1 MTYIICGN
9 VYTISI
15 FYISTTFACF
25 RFDSTPTPNQKKY
38 AYLCPLLKQEMTNNN
53 ILKGVFLVGFGA
65 TSYGMLATF
74 VKLAYADKGST
85 GLPFTPAEVISSQFV
100 LGILAILIINAI
112 GKAKKGATVTK
123 ASSREI
129 IQLMVAGTSTGLT
142 SIFYYLAVMYI
153 PVSIGIV
160 LLMQTVWMGVLLEML
175 LEKKL
180 PSRIKVIAV
189 AVVLFGTALATNLLN
204 NDTQLDWHGI
214 VLGLLAAASF
224 TTTMFTANRIAV
236 GISSA
241 QRSLYMLL
249 GGAIMVF
256 FFVIA
261 TQTTAFNYDIFY
273 KWGILLAL
281 FGTVIPPMLMNA
293 GFPLTGIGLGS
304 IVSALELPV
313 SVLMAYFILDETVV
327 PVQWL
332 GIVLIILAI
341 VMMNIRMKK

>member
-1 MTYIICGN
+1 MVKNN
-9 VYTISI
+9 VI
-15 FYISTTFACF
+15 
-25 RFDSTPTPNQKKY
+25 
-38 AYLCPLLKQEMTNNN
+38 
-53 ILKGVFLVGFGA
+53 KGVFLVGLGA

-74 VKLAYADKGST
+74 VKLAYADKGAT
-85 GLPFTPAEVISSQFV
+85 GLPFTPAEVITSQFI
-100 LGILAILIINAI
+100 LGILAILIINAFQ
-112 GKAKKGATVTK
+112 KAKKGNAVLK
-123 ASSREI
+123 ASRMNI

-142 SIFYYLAVMYI
+142 SIFYYLAVKYI

-160 LLMQTVWMGVLLEML
+160 LLMQTVWMGVLLEMA
-175 LEKKL
+175 LERKL
-180 PSRIKVIAV
+180 PSKTKVLAV
-189 AVVLFGTALATNLLN
+189 CIVLFGTALATNLIN
-204 NDTQLDWHGI
+204 TTTQLDWRGI

-224 TTTMFTANRIAV
+224 TTTMFTANRVAV

-249 GGAIMVF
+249 GGGVIVF
-256 FFVIA
+256 FFALA
-261 TQTTAFNYDIFY
+261 TQVTPFNYDIFF

-313 SVLMAYFILDETVV
+313 SVMMAFFILNETVI
-327 PVQWL
+327 PLQWL

-341 VMMNIRMKK
+341 VMMNVKWRK

>member
-1 MTYIICGN
+1 MIRRHMKDY
-9 VYTISI
+9 S
-15 FYISTTFACF
+15 FALADSFACGQF
-25 RFDSTPTPNQKKY
+25 RATICRLCRTSKQFC
-38 AYLCPLLKQEMTNNN
+38 YLCPLFKIKMTNNN
-53 ILKGVFLVGFGA
+53 ILKGVFLVGLGA

-85 GLPFTPAEVISSQFV
+85 GLPFTPAEVISSQFI
-100 LGILAILIINAI
+100 LGILAILVLNAI
-112 GKAKKGATVTK
+112 GKAKKGDAVVK
-123 ASSREI
+123 ASGREI
-129 IQLMVAGTSTGLT
+129 MQLMVAGTSTGLT
-142 SIFYYLAVMYI
+142 SIFYYLAVKYI

-160 LLMQTVWMGVLLEML
+160 LLMQTVWMGVLLEMA

-180 PSRIKVIAV
+180 PSKIKVIAV
-189 AVVLFGTALATNLLN
+189 LVVLFGTALATNLIN
-204 NDTQLDWHGI
+204 TDTQLDWRGI

-224 TTTMFTANRIAV
+224 TTTMFTANRVAI

-249 GGAIMVF
+249 GGAVVVF
-256 FFVIA
+256 FFAVA
-261 TQTTAFNYDIFY
+261 TQVTPFNYDIFF

-313 SVLMAYFILDETVV
+313 SVMMAFFILGEKVILL
-327 PVQWL
+327 QWL

-341 VMMNIRMKK
+341 VMMNVRLKK